1 MKIEARTWVA
11 AVAVVLAMSAAPAMA
26 AGKVC
31 DVKQYG
37 AKGDGT
43 SKDTAAIQKA
53 IDECSAGKGGGTVVL
68 EAGTYVS
75 APILLKSNMTL
86 ELKKGATLLGSP
98 DHDDYPEITEFRE
111 QGHQAL
117 VSAVNAENVA
127 ITGEGVIDGNGASWW
142 HMFGPPPGAG
152 GPGAAGPG
160 AGAPR
165 ASGPGAGAPRAV
177 GPGAGAPRAGG
188 PAVGAPGAAGPGAG
202 APAAGGF
209 ARRAE
214 RPRLIVFDH
223 CKHVSLTGVTVQN
236 SPSWTVVPYYSDDV
250 AIRNVRITATLPS
263 PNTDAIDPF
272 SSSNVVI
279 DHVYA
284 DVGDD
289 NVAIKSGQ
297 PGSQGGDAPSK
308 NITITDCTFDHG
320 HGVSI
325 GSEIAGGVQNVRV
338 ERVTFKGTDQAIRI
352 KANRDR
358 GNDVSNISY
367 KDIIMDGVTKASISI
382 SEYYPQVMPSGPVAA
397 QPVGPLTPHFHNI
410 RIENVKG
417 VNAAWAGAI
426 VGLPESHV
434 DDIVLKNVNIQAKKG
449 LQIGYADVTA
459 DGLIISTTDGSQ
471 PITFG
476 PEGKISEVK
485 K

>member
-1 MKIEARTWVA
+1 MKIGARVWVC
-11 AVAVVLAMSAAPAMA
+11 AVGAVLAMFVVPAMA

-31 DVKQYG
+31 DAKKYG

-43 SKDTAAIQKA
+43 TKDTVAIQKA
-53 IDECSAGKGGGTVVL
+53 VDECSAGKGGGTVVL

-98 DHDDYPEITEFRE
+98 DHDDYPEITEFHA

-117 VSAVNAENVA
+117 LGAVNAENVA
-127 ITGEGVIDGNGASWW
+127 IKGEGVIDGNGASWW
-142 HMFGPPPGAG
+142 HMFGRPATG
-152 GPGAAGPG
+152 GPGVGAPV

-165 ASGPGAGAPRAV
+165 PAAPGPGALP
-177 GPGAGAPRAGG
+177 
-188 PAVGAPGAAGPGAG
+188 
-202 APAAGGF
+202 
-209 ARRAE
+209 RRAE

-236 SPSWTVVPYYSDDV
+236 SPFWTVVPYYSDDV
-250 AIRNVRITATLPS
+250 VIRNVRITATLPS

-297 PGSQGGDAPSK
+297 PNSPGPDDPSK
-308 NITITDCTFDHG
+308 NITITDCVFDHG

-325 GSEIAGGVQNVRV
+325 GSEVSGGVQNVRV
-338 ERVTFKGTDQAIRI
+338 ERVSFKGMTDQGIRI
-352 KANRDR
+352 K
-358 GNDVSNISY
+358 
-367 KDIIMDGVTKASISI
+367 
-382 SEYYPQVMPSGPVAA
+382 
-397 QPVGPLTPHFHNI
+397 
-410 RIENVKG
+410 VK
-417 VNAAWAGAI
+417 
-426 VGLPESHV
+426 P
-434 DDIVLKNVNIQAKKG
+434 
-449 LQIGYADVTA
+449 
-459 DGLIISTTDGSQ
+459 
-471 PITFG
+471 
-476 PEGKISEVK
+476 
-485 K
+485 

>member
-1 MKIEARTWVA
+1 MKIGARVWVC
-11 AVAVVLAMSAAPAMA
+11 AVGAVLAMFVVPAMA

-31 DVKQYG
+31 DAKKYG

-43 SKDTAAIQKA
+43 TKDTVAIQKA
-53 IDECSAGKGGGTVVL
+53 VDECSAGKGGGTVVL

-98 DHDDYPEITEFRE
+98 DHDDYPEITEFHA

-117 VSAVNAENVA
+117 LGAVNAENVA
-127 ITGEGVIDGNGASWW
+127 IKGEGVIDGNGASWW
-142 HMFGPPPGAG
+142 HMFGRPATG
-152 GPGAAGPG
+152 GPGVGAPV

-165 ASGPGAGAPRAV
+165 PAAPGPGALP
-177 GPGAGAPRAGG
+177 
-188 PAVGAPGAAGPGAG
+188 
-202 APAAGGF
+202 
-209 ARRAE
+209 RRAE

-236 SPSWTVVPYYSDDV
+236 SPFWTVVPYYSDDV
-250 AIRNVRITATLPS
+250 VIRNVRITATLPS

-297 PGSQGGDAPSK
+297 PNSPGPDDPSK
-308 NITITDCTFDHG
+308 NITITDCVFDHG

-325 GSEIAGGVQNVRV
+325 GSEVSGGVQNVRV
-338 ERVTFKGTDQAIRI
+338 ERVSFKGTDQGIRI
-352 KANRDR
+352 KSNRDR
-358 GNDVSNISY
+358 GNDISNITF
-367 KDIIMDGVTKASISI
+367 KDITMDGVKTSILI
-382 SEYYPQVMPSGPVAA
+382 SEYYPRAMPDGPVAA
-397 QPVGPLTPHFHNI
+397 AEVQRLTPHFHNI
-410 RIENVKG
+410 RIENVKS
-417 VNAAWAGAI
+417 VNSPWAGVI

-434 DDIVLKNVNIQAKKG
+434 VDIELKNVDIQATKG
-449 LQIGYADVTA
+449 FQVGYADVKT
-459 DGLIISTTDGSQ
+459 DGFKVSTTDGSK
-471 PITFG
+471 PITLG
-476 PEGKISEVK
+476 PDGVVTPK
-485 K
+485 

>member
-1 MKIEARTWVA
+1 MKIEAKVCA
-11 AVAVVLAMSAAPAMA
+11 AVVGMMLAAVPAMA
-26 AGKVC
+26 AGKMC
-31 DVKQYG
+31 DVKTYG

-43 SKDTAAIQKA
+43 TKDTVAIQKA
-53 IDECSAGKGGGTVVL
+53 VDECSAGKGGGTVVL

-75 APILLKSNMTL
+75 APILLKSNMTF

-98 DHDDYPEITEFRE
+98 DHEDYPEITEFKV

-117 VSAVNAENVA
+117 LSAVNAEHVS

-142 HMFGPPPGAG
+142 HMLRPFAGAGVPG
-152 GPGAAGPG
+152 GPGPGGPG
-160 AGAPR
+160 
-165 ASGPGAGAPRAV
+165 
-177 GPGAGAPRAGG
+177 GG
-188 PAVGAPGAAGPGAG
+188 PRV
-202 APAAGGF
+202 
-209 ARRAE
+209 RQAE
-214 RPRLIVFDH
+214 RPRLVVFDH
-223 CKHVSLTGVTVQN
+223 CKHVLLTGVTVQN
-236 SPSWTVVPYYSDDV
+236 SPFWTVVPYYSDDV
-250 AIRNVRITATLPS
+250 TIKNVRITATLPS

-297 PGSQGGDAPSK
+297 ANSPGGDDPSK

-325 GSEIAGGVQNVRV
+325 GSEIAGGVQNVHV
-338 ERVTFKGTDQAIRI
+338 ERVTFKGTDQGIRI

-358 GNDVSNISY
+358 GNDVSNISF
-367 KDIIMDGVTKASISI
+367 KDITMDGVTKASISI
-382 SEYYPQVMPSGPVAA
+382 SEYYPQVMPSGPVEAI
-397 QPVGPLTPHFHNI
+397 PVGRLTPHFHNI
-410 RIENVKG
+410 RIESVKG

-426 VGLPESHV
+426 VGLPESPV
-434 DDIVLKNVNIQAKKG
+434 TDIVLKNVNIQAVKG
-449 LQIGYADVTA
+449 LQIAYSDVTT
-459 DGLIISTTDGSQ
+459 DGLVVSTTDGSQ
-471 PITFG
+471 PVILG
-476 PEGKISEVK
+476 PGGKVSEVK

>member
-1 MKIEARTWVA
+1 MKIEARVCVV
-11 AVAVVLAMSAAPAMA
+11 AVAVMLAMSAVPAAA
-26 AGKVC
+26 AGKMC
-31 DVKQYG
+31 DVKKYG

-43 SKDTAAIQKA
+43 SKDTVAIQKA

-98 DHDDYPEITEFRE
+98 DHEDYPEIQEFHAL
-111 QGHQAL
+111 GHQAL

-127 ITGEGVIDGNGASWW
+127 IKGEGVIDGNGASWW
-142 HMFGPPPGAG
+142 HMFGPGAGFGGSGGPRTGAPGTAAPGAG
-152 GPGAAGPG
+152 TPG
-160 AGAPR
+160 
-165 ASGPGAGAPRAV
+165 V
-177 GPGAGAPRAGG
+177 GG
-188 PAVGAPGAAGPGAG
+188 PRPAPQAGTM
-202 APAAGGF
+202 

-214 RPRLIVFDH
+214 RPRLVVFDH

-236 SPSWTVVPYYSDDV
+236 SPFWTVVPYDSDDV
-250 AIRNVRITATLPS
+250 VIRNVRITATLPS

-297 PGSQGGDAPSK
+297 PNSGGGDLPSK
-308 NITITDCTFDHG
+308 NITITDCTFENG

-325 GSEIAGGVQNVRV
+325 GSEISGGVQNVHV
-338 ERVTFKGTDQAIRI
+338 ERVSFKGTDQAIRI

-358 GNDVSNISY
+358 GNDVSNISF
-367 KDIIMDGVTKASISI
+367 KDITMDGVTKASISI
-382 SEYYPQVMPSGPVAA
+382 SEYYPQVMPSGPVEAK
-397 QPVGPLTPHFHNI
+397 PVGPLTPHFHNI

-417 VNAAWAGAI
+417 VNSAWAGAI

-434 DDIVLKNVNIQAKKG
+434 DDIVLKNVNIQATKG
-449 LQIGYADVTA
+449 LQIGYADVTT
-459 DGLIISTTDGSQ
+459 DGLVISTTDGSQ
-471 PITFG
+471 PVTFG
-476 PEGKISEVK
+476 PEGKTIEVK

>member
-1 MKIEARTWVA
+1 MKIEANVC
-11 AVAVVLAMSAAPAMA
+11 AVAVAVMLAASAVPAMA

-31 DVKQYG
+31 DVKKYG
-37 AKGDGT
+37 AKGDGA
-43 SKDTAAIQKA
+43 SKDTVAIQKA

-98 DHDDYPEITEFRE
+98 DHEDYPEIQEFRAL
-111 QGHQAL
+111 GHQAL

-127 ITGEGVIDGNGASWW
+127 IKGEGVIDGNGASWW
-142 HMFGPPPGAG
+142 HMFGPGSGFGGLGAPRTGAPGAGAPGAGAPGAG
-152 GPGAAGPG
+152 GP
-160 AGAPR
+160 R
-165 ASGPGAGAPRAV
+165 
-177 GPGAGAPRAGG
+177 
-188 PAVGAPGAAGPGAG
+188 
-202 APAAGGF
+202 PAAPEARAL

-214 RPRLIVFDH
+214 RPRLVVFDH

-236 SPSWTVVPYYSDDV
+236 SPFWTVVPYDSDDV
-250 AIRNVRITATLPS
+250 VIRNVRITATLPS

-297 PGSQGGDAPSK
+297 PNSQGGDEPSK
-308 NITITDCTFDHG
+308 NITITDCTFEHG

-325 GSEIAGGVQNVRV
+325 GSEIAGGVQNVHV
-338 ERVTFKGTDQAIRI
+338 ERVSFKGTDQAIRI

-358 GNDVSNISY
+358 GNDVSSISF
-367 KDIIMDGVTKASISI
+367 KDITMDGVTKASISI

-417 VNAAWAGAI
+417 VNSAWAGAI

-434 DDIVLKNVNIQAKKG
+434 DDIVLKNVNIQATKG
-449 LQIGYADVTA
+449 LQIGYADVTT
-459 DGLIISTTDGSQ
+459 DGLVVSTTDGSQ
-471 PITFG
+471 PVTFG
-476 PEGKISEVK
+476 PEGKIIEVK

>member
-1 MKIEARTWVA
+1 MKIEANVC
-11 AVAVVLAMSAAPAMA
+11 AVAVAVMLAASAVPAMA

-31 DVKQYG
+31 DVKKYG
-37 AKGDGT
+37 AKGDGA
-43 SKDTAAIQKA
+43 SKDTVAIQKA

-98 DHDDYPEITEFRE
+98 DHEDYPEIQEFRAL
-111 QGHQAL
+111 GHQAL

-127 ITGEGVIDGNGASWW
+127 IKGEGVIDGNGASWW
-142 HMFGPPPGAG
+142 HMFGPGSGFGGPGAPRTGAPGAGAPGAG
-152 GPGAAGPG
+152 GPRPAAPG
-160 AGAPR
+160 AGAL
-165 ASGPGAGAPRAV
+165 
-177 GPGAGAPRAGG
+177 
-188 PAVGAPGAAGPGAG
+188 
-202 APAAGGF
+202 

-214 RPRLIVFDH
+214 RPRLVVFDH

-236 SPSWTVVPYYSDDV
+236 SPFWTVVPYDSDDV
-250 AIRNVRITATLPS
+250 VIRNVRITATLPS

-297 PGSQGGDAPSK
+297 PNSQGGDEPSK
-308 NITITDCTFDHG
+308 NITIIDCTFEHG

-325 GSEIAGGVQNVRV
+325 GSEIAGGVQNVHV
-338 ERVTFKGTDQAIRI
+338 ERVSFKGTDQAIRI

-358 GNDVSNISY
+358 GNDVSNISF
-367 KDIIMDGVTKASISI
+367 KDITMDGVTKASISI

-417 VNAAWAGAI
+417 VNSAWAGAI

-434 DDIVLKNVNIQAKKG
+434 DDIVLKNVNIQATKG
-449 LQIGYADVTA
+449 LQIGYADVTT
-459 DGLIISTTDGSQ
+459 DGLVISTTDGSQ
-471 PITFG
+471 PVTFG
-476 PEGKISEVK
+476 PEGKIIEVK

>member
-1 MKIEARTWVA
+1 MKIETRTCVA

-152 GPGAAGPG
+152 RPGAAGPG
-160 AGAPR
+160 AGAP
-165 ASGPGAGAPRAV
+165 GAV
-177 GPGAGAPRAGG
+177 
-188 PAVGAPGAAGPGAG
+188 GPGAG

-236 SPSWTVVPYYSDDV
+236 SPFWTVVPYYSDDV

-325 GSEIAGGVQNVRV
+325 GSEIAGGVENVRV

-367 KDIIMDGVTKASISI
+367 KDITMDGVTKASISI

-449 LQIGYADVTA
+449 LQIGYADVTT

-471 PITFG
+471 PVTFG
-476 PEGKISEVK
+476 PEGKIIEAK

>member
-1 MKIEARTWVA
+1 MKIEAKVRVT
-11 AVAVVLAMSAAPAMA
+11 AVAVMFLSTTAAAMA
-26 AGKVC
+26 AGKIC
-31 DVKQYG
+31 EVKKYG

-43 SKDTAAIQKA
+43 TKDTAAIQKA
-53 IDECSAGKGGGTVVL
+53 VDECSSGKGGGTVVL

-75 APILLKSNMTL
+75 APVLLKSNLTF

-98 DHDDYPEITEFRE
+98 DHADYPEIEEFKI

-117 VSAVNAENVA
+117 LSAVNAEHVS

-142 HMFGPPPGAG
+142 GMRGGPGGPGTGGPRPGAG
-152 GPGAAGPG
+152 AAGASAPGTAAAGPRPGGTGPGAA
-160 AGAPR
+160 PR
-165 ASGPGAGAPRAV
+165 ARQ
-177 GPGAGAPRAGG
+177 
-188 PAVGAPGAAGPGAG
+188 
-202 APAAGGF
+202 
-209 ARRAE
+209 AE
-214 RPRLIVFDH
+214 RPRLVVFDH

-236 SPSWTVVPYYSDDV
+236 SPFWTVVPYYSDDV
-250 AIRNVRITATLPS
+250 VIRNVRITATLPS

-297 PGSQGGDAPSK
+297 ANSPGGDDPSK

-325 GSEIAGGVQNVRV
+325 GSEIAGGVQNVHV

-358 GNDVSNISY
+358 GNDVSNISF
-367 KDIIMDGVTKASISI
+367 KDITMDGVTKASISI
-382 SEYYPQVMPSGPVAA
+382 SEYYPQVMPSGPVDAL
-397 QPVGPLTPHFHNI
+397 PVGRLTPHFHNI

-426 VGLPESHV
+426 VGLPESLV
-434 DDIVLKNVNIQAKKG
+434 TDIVLKNVNIQAVKG
-449 LQIGYADVTA
+449 LQIAYSDVTT
-459 DGLIISTTDGSQ
+459 DGLVVSTTDGSQ
-471 PITFG
+471 PVVLG
-476 PEGKISEVK
+476 PGGKVSEVK

>member
-1 MKIEARTWVA
+1 MKIEAKVCAA
-11 AVAVVLAMSAAPAMA
+11 AVAVMLAISAGPAIA
-26 AGKVC
+26 AGKMC
-31 DVKQYG
+31 DVKKYG

-43 SKDTAAIQKA
+43 TKDTVAIQKA
-53 IDECSAGKGGGTVVL
+53 VDECSAGNGGGTVVL

-98 DHDDYPEITEFRE
+98 DHNDYPEMQEFRHL
-111 QGHQAL
+111 GHQAL
-117 VSAVNAENVA
+117 LSAVNAENVA
-127 ITGEGVIDGNGASWW
+127 IKGEGVIDGNGASWW
-142 HMFGPPPGAG
+142 HMFGPGAG
-152 GPGAAGPG
+152 GPGAPPPGARAAAVPG
-160 AGAPR
+160 AGAPG
-165 ASGPGAGAPRAV
+165 AGGPTPGGPGAGLM
-177 GPGAGAPRAGG
+177 
-188 PAVGAPGAAGPGAG
+188 
-202 APAAGGF
+202 

-214 RPRLIVFDH
+214 RPRLVVFDH

-236 SPSWTVVPYYSDDV
+236 SPFWTVVPYDSDDV
-250 AIRNVRITATLPS
+250 VIRNVRITATLPS

-272 SSSNVVI
+272 SSSHVVI

-297 PGSQGGDAPSK
+297 PNSEGGDLPSK
-308 NITITDCTFDHG
+308 NITITDCTFEHG

-338 ERVTFKGTDQAIRI
+338 ERVSFKGTDQAIRI
-352 KANRDR
+352 KAARDR

-367 KDIIMDGVTKASISI
+367 KDITMDGVTKASISI
-382 SEYYPQVMPSGPVAA
+382 SEYYPQVMPSGPVKP

-417 VNAAWAGAI
+417 VNSAWAGAI

-434 DDIVLKNVNIQAKKG
+434 NDIVLKNVNIQATKG
-449 LQIGYADVTA
+449 MQIGYADVTT
-459 DGLIISTTDGSQ
+459 DGLVISTTDGSK
-471 PITFG
+471 PVALG
-476 PEGKISEVK
+476 PEGNINELK

>member
-1 MKIEARTWVA
+1 MKIEAKVCTA
-11 AVAVVLAMSAAPAMA
+11 AVAAMLGLWGVPAKAAD
-26 AGKVC
+26 KLC
-31 DVKQYG
+31 DVKNYG
-37 AKGDGT
+37 AKGDGIT
-43 SKDTAAIQKA
+43 KDTAAIQKA
-53 IDECSAGKGGGTVVL
+53 VDECSAGKGGGTVVL
-68 EAGTYVS
+68 QAGTYVS

-86 ELKKGATLLGSP
+86 ELKKGAKLLGSP
-98 DHDDYPEITEFRE
+98 DHDDYPEMQEFRHL
-111 QGHQAL
+111 GHQAL
-117 VSAVNAENVA
+117 LSAVNAENVA
-127 ITGEGVIDGNGASWW
+127 IKGEGVIDGNGASWW
-142 HMFGPPPGAG
+142 HM
-152 GPGAAGPG
+152 
-160 AGAPR
+160 
-165 ASGPGAGAPRAV
+165 SGPGAG
-177 GPGAGAPRAGG
+177 GAGAPPPGARAGG
-188 PAVGAPGAAGPGAG
+188 VQGAPVAGGSTPG
-202 APAAGGF
+202 APAAGLM

-214 RPRLIVFDH
+214 RPRLVVFDH

-236 SPSWTVVPYYSDDV
+236 SPFWTVVPYDSDDV
-250 AIRNVRITATLPS
+250 VIRNVRITATLPS

-297 PGSQGGDAPSK
+297 PNSEGGDLPSK
-308 NITITDCTFDHG
+308 NITITDCTFEHG

-338 ERVTFKGTDQAIRI
+338 ERVSFKGTDQAIRI
-352 KANRDR
+352 KAARDR

-367 KDIIMDGVTKASISI
+367 KDITMDGVTKASISI
-382 SEYYPQVMPSGPVAA
+382 SEYYPQVVPSGPVKP

-417 VNAAWAGAI
+417 MNSAWAGAI

-434 DDIVLKNVNIQAKKG
+434 NDVVLKNVNIQATKG
-449 LQIGYADVTA
+449 MQIGYADVTTE
-459 DGLIISTTDGSQ
+459 GLVISTTDGSK
-471 PITFG
+471 PVTLG
-476 PEGKISEVK
+476 PEGNITELK

>member
-1 MKIEARTWVA
+1 MKIDARVCVVT
-11 AVAVVLAMSAAPAMA
+11 VAVMVAMSAMPASA
-26 AGKVC
+26 AKVC
-31 DVKQYG
+31 EVKSYG

-43 SKDTAAIQKA
+43 SKDTVAIQKA

-98 DHDDYPEITEFRE
+98 DHDDYPEITEFHAA
-111 QGHQAL
+111 GHQAL

-127 ITGEGVIDGNGASWW
+127 IKGEGVIDGNGASWW
-142 HMFGPPPGAG
+142 HMFGPGTGFGGPRPGGPGAG
-152 GPGAAGPG
+152 GSA
-160 AGAPR
+160 AGAPV
-165 ASGPGAGAPRAV
+165 AGVPR
-177 GPGAGAPRAGG
+177 
-188 PAVGAPGAAGPGAG
+188 PA
-202 APAAGGF
+202 APAAGAP

-236 SPSWTVVPYYSDDV
+236 SPFWTVVPYESDDV
-250 AIRNVRITATLPS
+250 VIRNVRITATLPS

-297 PGSQGGDAPSK
+297 PNSKGGDDPSR
-308 NITITDCTFDHG
+308 NITITDCIFDHG

-325 GSEIAGGVQNVRV
+325 GSEIAGGVQNVHV
-338 ERVTFKGTDQAIRI
+338 ERVTFKGTDQGIRI

-358 GNDVSNISY
+358 GSDVSNISF
-367 KDIIMDGVTKASISI
+367 KDITMDGVTKASISI

-397 QPVGPLTPHFHNI
+397 EPVTRLTPHFHNI

-449 LQIGYADVTA
+449 LQIGYADVTS
-459 DGLIISTTDGSQ
+459 DGLVVSTTDGSQ
-471 PITFG
+471 PVTFG
-476 PEGKISEVK
+476 PEGKISK
-485 K
+485 ATK

>member
-1 MKIEARTWVA
+1 MKIEANVC
-11 AVAVVLAMSAAPAMA
+11 AVAVAVMLAASAVPAMA

-31 DVKQYG
+31 DVKKYG
-37 AKGDGT
+37 AKGDGA
-43 SKDTAAIQKA
+43 SKDTVAIQKA

-98 DHDDYPEITEFRE
+98 DHEDYPEIQEFRAL
-111 QGHQAL
+111 GHQAL

-127 ITGEGVIDGNGASWW
+127 IKGEGVIDGNGASWW
-142 HMFGPPPGAG
+142 HMFGPGSGFGGPGAPRTRAPGAGAPGAGAPGAG
-152 GPGAAGPG
+152 GPQPAAPG
-160 AGAPR
+160 AGAL
-165 ASGPGAGAPRAV
+165 
-177 GPGAGAPRAGG
+177 
-188 PAVGAPGAAGPGAG
+188 
-202 APAAGGF
+202 

-214 RPRLIVFDH
+214 RPRLVVFDH
-223 CKHVSLTGVTVQN
+223 CKHVSLTDVTVQN
-236 SPSWTVVPYYSDDV
+236 SPFWTVVPYDSDDV
-250 AIRNVRITATLPS
+250 VIRNVRITATLPS

-297 PGSQGGDAPSK
+297 PNSQGGDEPSK
-308 NITITDCTFDHG
+308 NITITDCTFEHG

-325 GSEIAGGVQNVRV
+325 GSEIAGGVQNVHV
-338 ERVTFKGTDQAIRI
+338 ERVSFKGTDQAIRI

-358 GNDVSNISY
+358 GNDVSNISF
-367 KDIIMDGVTKASISI
+367 KDITMDGVTKATISI

-417 VNAAWAGAI
+417 VNSAWAGAI

-434 DDIVLKNVNIQAKKG
+434 DDIVLKNVNIQATKG
-449 LQIGYADVTA
+449 LQIGYADVTT
-459 DGLIISTTDGSQ
+459 DGLVVSTTDGSQ
-471 PITFG
+471 PVTFG
-476 PEGKISEVK
+476 PEGKIIEVK

>member
-1 MKIEARTWVA
+1 MKIQAKVCA
-11 AVAVVLAMSAAPAMA
+11 AAIAAILTIPAVPGMA
-26 AGKVC
+26 AGKLC
-31 DVKQYG
+31 NAKTYG
-37 AKGDGT
+37 AKGDGAT
-43 SKDTAAIQKA
+43 KDTAAIQKA
-53 IDECSAGKGGGTVVL
+53 VDECSAGKGGGTVVL
-68 EAGTYVS
+68 EAGIYVS

-98 DHDDYPEITEFRE
+98 DHDDYPEMQEFRHL
-111 QGHQAL
+111 GHQAL
-117 VSAVNAENVA
+117 LSAVNAENVA
-127 ITGEGVIDGNGASWW
+127 IKGEGVIDGNGASWW
-142 HMFGPPPGAG
+142 HMFGPGAFG
-152 GPGAAGPG
+152 GPRPGTAA
-160 AGAPR
+160 AA
-165 ASGPGAGAPRAV
+165 
-177 GPGAGAPRAGG
+177 
-188 PAVGAPGAAGPGAG
+188 GAPGAATPLPAVPPAG
-202 APAAGGF
+202 AM

-223 CKHVSLTGVTVQN
+223 CKHVSLTGVIVQN
-236 SPSWTVVPYYSDDV
+236 SPFWTVVPYDSDDV
-250 AIRNVRITATLPS
+250 VIRNVRITATLPS

-297 PGSQGGDAPSK
+297 PNSEGGDLPSK

-352 KANRDR
+352 KAARDR
-358 GNDVSNISY
+358 GNDVSNITY
-367 KDIIMDGVTKASISI
+367 KDITMDGVTKASISI

-397 QPVGPLTPHFHNI
+397 KPVGPLTPHFHNI

-434 DDIVLKNVNIQAKKG
+434 NDIVLKNVNIQAAKG
-449 LQIGYADVTA
+449 MQIGYADVSTE
-459 DGLIISTTDGSQ
+459 GLAISTTDGSK
-471 PITFG
+471 PVTLG
-476 PEGKISEVK
+476 PEGNINEVK